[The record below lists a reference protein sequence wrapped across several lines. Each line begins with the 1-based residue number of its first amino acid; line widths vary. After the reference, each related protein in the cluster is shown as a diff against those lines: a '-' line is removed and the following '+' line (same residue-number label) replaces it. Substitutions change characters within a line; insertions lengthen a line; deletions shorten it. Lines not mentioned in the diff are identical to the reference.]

1 MFTSCLV
8 NTSLVAMKP
17 ENSKIQR
24 KDLSNITARIKAI
37 TTFFFPKM
45 LFSYLAYSWP
55 SSKWFK
61 YFGGIIQLLVRKTK
75 KNFFLFNA

>member
-17 ENSKIQR
+17 ENSKNSEKR
-24 KDLSNITARIKAI
+24 LTI
-37 TTFFFPKM
+37 TTLFFPEM

-55 SSKWFK
+55 WSKWFK

-75 KNFFLFNA
+75 NIFFLFNA